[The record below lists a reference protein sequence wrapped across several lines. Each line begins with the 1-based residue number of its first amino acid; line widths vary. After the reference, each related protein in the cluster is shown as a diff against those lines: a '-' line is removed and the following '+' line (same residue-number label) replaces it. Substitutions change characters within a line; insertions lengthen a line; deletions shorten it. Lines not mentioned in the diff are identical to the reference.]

1 LICCKQFR
9 EQVKDQFNIEYID
22 YKKKWVFN
30 TDWDRDNQC
39 EIEIDYCPFCGAKLR
54 ADDL

>member
-1 LICCKQFR
+1 MICCKQFR